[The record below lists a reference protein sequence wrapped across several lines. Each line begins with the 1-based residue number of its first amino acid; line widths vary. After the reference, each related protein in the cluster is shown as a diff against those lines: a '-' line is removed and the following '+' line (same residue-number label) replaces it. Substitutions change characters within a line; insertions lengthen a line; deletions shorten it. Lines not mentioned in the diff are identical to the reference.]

1 VLVVFSGV
9 QMVTMGYLGMM
20 CRLFVI
26 ASLVMLG
33 GFPMV
38 LRRLFMMMS
47 GFVVMLVDFVL
58 RHFRLLPNLT
68 VSQFLLM
75 CMLCC
80 KSRDTAR
87 AA

>member
-47 GFVVMLVDFVL
+47 
-58 RHFRLLPNLT
+58 
-68 VSQFLLM
+68 
-75 CMLCC
+75 
-80 KSRDTAR
+80 
-87 AA
+87 